1 MNFASVRRS
10 LFLAL
15 VVAALFSSVNADSY
29 TLMLKGQKTGV
40 IKGGV
45 TQRGREGSIQV
56 LQINHDI
63 ISPRDPASG
72 LPTGRRQHKPIIVTI
87 PLDQSIPVLYNVLC
101 TNENLTSFELKYW
114 GAGNLAQIG
123 PGQESVLFSI
133 KLTNANIADIDQ
145 IAEKDQAG
153 ISHQYFKIS
162 FSYQKIEWT
171 WTRGGITATD
181 DWETRA
187 P

>member
-1 MNFASVRRS
+1 MNLASVRRS

-15 VVAALFSSVNADSY
+15 VAAALFSSVNADSY
-29 TLMLKGQKTGV
+29 TLTLKGQKSGV

-87 PLDQSIPVLYNVLC
+87 PLDQSIPLLYNVLC

-114 GAGNLAQIG
+114 AAGNPAQIG
-123 PGQESVLFSI
+123 TGPESAIFSI

-145 IAEKDQAG
+145 FAEKDQAG

-171 WTRGGITATD
+171 WTHGGITASD